1 MVVGMV
7 LLVAACGEDT
17 QFRGQ
22 SLDDLCRSLEAT
34 YMDTAAPDRQARA
47 DLVLRALSQSDEW
60 RELSVDERRQVEDVY
75 ERALA
80 GDC

>member
-1 MVVGMV
+1 MA

-22 SLDDLCRSLEAT
+22 SLDELCRSLEAT

-47 DLVLRALSQSDEW
+47 DLVLRGLSSTDEW
-60 RELSVDERRQVEDVY
+60 RELTVDEGRQIEDVY
-75 ERALA
+75 DRALA